1 MNLKY
6 PKQCNSA
13 EEVRNQIDKIDR
25 HIIELFAIRHT
36 YVEEI
41 VRFKNDEEGIIA
53 HDRKK
58 QVIHDRRKWAKENG
72 LDADTFE
79 KMWLLLIENNIQ
91 HELELLKKKH
101 KKKFNI
107 SQNKAT

>member
-6 PKQCNSA
+6 PKQCHSA

-25 HIIELFAIRHT
+25 QIVELFAVRHS
-36 YVEEI
+36 YIEEI

-53 HDRKK
+53 RDRKK
-58 QVIHDRRKWAKENG
+58 QVIQDRRKWASENG

-79 KMWLLLIENNIQ
+79 KMYLLLIDNNIQ
-91 HELELLKKKH
+91 HELELLKRKKS
-101 KKKFNI
+101 KI
-107 SQNKAT
+107 I